1 MDHDFYSKIGYIV
14 VLGVKYIFIPVVVG
28 VSIRLVT
35 RKLLPPRQRKK
46 RL

>member
-1 MDHDFYSKIGYIV
+1 MDIDLYSEIGYIV
-14 VLGVKYIFIPVVVG
+14 VLGMKYIFIPIVVG

-46 RL
+46 RF